1 MLKIKS
7 HLLNHTRPN
16 YSCESSYELK
26 EMVTIAVFA
35 ETAARKGRVFNIQ
48 RCSVHDG
55 PGIRTTVF
63 LKGCPLSCSWC
74 HNPEG
79 IDEAPVL
86 MISADRCLN
95 CGACSEVCPVEN
107 GGAAPAGES
116 WDREACILC
125 GSCVDACPADAR
137 ELAGRDFKVEDLVDA
152 LERDRVF
159 FETSGGGVTFSG
171 GEPLAQ
177 GDFLIDCLR
186 ECRRRGLHTAVDT
199 CGLAPRE
206 TLLEV
211 AQGTDLLLYD
221 LKHMD
226 PVRHRLQTGADNLL
240 ILDNLRALSEL
251 GVEVWVRVPLIP
263 GFNDDAANIEA
274 TGSFLEGLA
283 RRHRVFVLPYHGI
296 ANGKRSRLEE
306 IPAELQRQ
314 PPGPSELSE
323 VSEALAKHNL
333 DVTIGAS
340 P

>member
-1 MLKIKS
+1 MTT
-7 HLLNHTRPN
+7 N
-16 YSCESSYELK
+16 
-26 EMVTIAVFA
+26 AVSV
-35 ETAARKGRVFNIQ
+35 EPMTSTGRVFNLQ

-86 MISADRCLN
+86 MISADRCLT
-95 CGACSEVCPVEN
+95 CGACSEACPVEK
-107 GGAAPAGES
+107 GGAVPAGQV
-116 WDREACILC
+116 WDRGACTCC
-125 GSCVDACPADAR
+125 GSCVEVCPADAR
-137 ELAGRDFKVEDLVDA
+137 ELAGLDYSVCELVDE

-177 GDFLIDCLR
+177 AGFLIDCLR
-186 ECRRRGLHTAVDT
+186 ECRRRGLHTTVDT
-199 CGLAPRE
+199 CGLAARE

-211 AQGTDLLLYD
+211 ARSADLLLFD

-226 PVRHRLQTGADNLL
+226 PIRHRSETGSDNRL
-240 ILDNLRALSEL
+240 ILDNLRALSESD
-251 GVEVWVRVPLIP
+251 VEIWVRIPLIP

-274 TGSFLEGLA
+274 TGAFLEGL
-283 RRHRVFVLPYHGI
+283 RRRYRVFVLPYHGI
-296 ANGKRSRLEE
+296 ANGKRSRLDGASVE
-306 IPAELQRQ
+306 AGMQ
-314 PPGPSELSE
+314 PPGVEKLGAVAAE
-323 VSEALAKHNL
+323 FAKHNL
-333 DVTIGAS
+333 EVTIGGS

>member
-1 MLKIKS
+1 MTT
-7 HLLNHTRPN
+7 N
-16 YSCESSYELK
+16 
-26 EMVTIAVFA
+26 AVSI
-35 ETAARKGRVFNIQ
+35 ETVASTGRVFNIQ

-86 MISADRCLN
+86 MINTDRCVA
-95 CGACSEVCPVEN
+95 CGACSDACPVEN
-107 GGAAPAGES
+107 GGAVPAGQL
-116 WDREACILC
+116 WDRGACTRCRSCVEACP
-125 GSCVDACPADAR
+125 VDAR
-137 ELAGRDFKVEDLVDA
+137 ELAGRDYEVDGLVDE

-177 GDFLIDCLR
+177 AGFLIACLR
-186 ECRRRGLHTAVDT
+186 ECRRRGLHTAIDT

-206 TLLEV
+206 ILLEV
-211 AQGTDLLLYD
+211 ARCADLLLFD

-226 PVRHRLQTGADNLL
+226 PIRHRSETGSDNRL
-240 ILDNLRALSEL
+240 ILDNLRALSEID
-251 GVEVWVRVPLIP
+251 VDVWVRVPLIP

-274 TGSFLEGLA
+274 TGAFLEGLP

-296 ANGKRSRLEE
+296 ANAKRSRLEE
-306 IPAELQRQ
+306 TAESGLKS
-314 PPGPSELSE
+314 PG
-323 VSEALAKHNL
+323 VEAVGAAAEAFAKHNL
-333 DVTIGAS
+333 EVTVGGS

>member
-1 MLKIKS
+1 MTTS
-7 HLLNHTRPN
+7 
-16 YSCESSYELK
+16 
-26 EMVTIAVFA
+26 AVSA
-35 ETAARKGRVFNIQ
+35 ETAAEKGRVFNIQ

-86 MISADRCLN
+86 MINADRCLA
-95 CGACSEVCPVEN
+95 CGACSEACPVEK
-107 GGAAPAGES
+107 GGAAPAGQL
-116 WDREACILC
+116 WDRGACTLC
-125 GSCVDACPADAR
+125 GSCVEACPADAR
-137 ELAGRDFKVEDLVDA
+137 ELAGRDWSVDELVDE

-159 FETSGGGVTFSG
+159 FDTSGGGVTFSG

-177 GDFLIDCLR
+177 AGFLSDCLR
-186 ECRRRGLHTAVDT
+186 ECRRRGLHTTVDT

-211 AQGTDLLLYD
+211 AQRADLVLYD

-226 PVRHRLQTGADNLL
+226 PVRHRSETGADNRL
-240 ILDNLRALSEL
+240 ILDNMRALSESD
-251 GVEVWVRVPLIP
+251 VDVWIRVPLIP

-274 TGSFLEGLA
+274 TGAFLESLP

-306 IPAELQRQ
+306 TTAASGLQSPGVETLGAVAE
-314 PPGPSELSE
+314 
-323 VSEALAKHNL
+323 AFAKHDL
-333 DVTIGAS
+333 EVTVGGS